1 MSAKLLGA
9 DEVDRSSLHGPEIA
23 EVREGEEDITETL
36 EQPAPVRGK
45 WASHVS
51 AACAPVARLH
61 RRTPYLNRVP
71 AFVIFPITI
80 LVIINCAVWAIV
92 GIILRY
98 HP

>member
-1 MSAKLLGA
+1 MLWPDKIDQAP
-9 DEVDRSSLHGPEIA
+9 LHGPEIA
-23 EVREGEEDITETL
+23 GISELGDEDVTETL
-36 EQPAPVRGK
+36 EQPAPIRGK

-51 AACAPVARLH
+51 AACAPLIRLH

-80 LVIINCAVWAIV
+80 LVIVNCAVWAIV